1 MKIYGDHLLIL
12 EVFEVPS
19 QQILTTDSVTLTVDA
34 VVYYRWGED
43 MCFSLDVVFV
53 LRVFDPLRAAV
64 ALMDYNQV

>member
-1 MKIYGDHLLIL
+1 M
-12 EVFEVPS
+12 
-19 QQILTTDSVTLTVDA
+19 DSVTLTVDA

-43 MCFSLDVVFV
+43 MCLSLDVVFV